1 MNLRRTLVASACGV
15 GVLGLVPAVAH
26 AEDAPPGSAE
36 AVAVQVPGV
45 ISVSHTQATAGSG
58 DASSTANVLE
68 LGGAVPDSRLGGSQ
82 QGEGTNSGNILDTG
96 ATPLGQVQVAP
107 WEATAH
113 TGADQRSASG
123 KAAVARVS
131 VIDSST
137 AHLDVLQSQS
147 TATHTSTKST
157 GSSSTDGAVLTLG
170 DALRIVLLHSEAN
183 SEGTGTSYLVG
194 INGNNIGTSDQA
206 NGACAINADPLLTLL
221 CLTASGGNGLAAAS
235 VADVGL
241 GGGALTG
248 TAFGTKASSA
258 AAPAAPATTATAAA
272 APGAQPASPSVA
284 AASPTPA
291 LSPETALGTTSAGS
305 LPRTGGDVGR
315 EVAAGIALL
324 VLGAA
329 VSLLGRA
336 RRVLLPAG

>member
-1 MNLRRTLVASACGV
+1 
-15 GVLGLVPAVAH
+15 VLGLVPAVAH

-58 DASSTANVLE
+58 DASATANVLE
-68 LGGAVPDSRLGGSQ
+68 LGGAVPDSHLGGSQ
-82 QGEGTNSGNILDTG
+82 QGEGTNTGNIVDTG

-113 TGADQRSASG
+113 NGADQRSATG

-131 VIDSST
+131 VIDAST

-157 GSSSTDGAVLTLG
+157 GASSSDGAVLTLG

-183 SEGTGTSYLVG
+183 SEGTGSSYLLG
-194 INGNNIGTSDQA
+194 INDTTIGTSDQA

-235 VADVGL
+235 VADLGI

-248 TAFGTKASSA
+248 TAFGAKASSA
-258 AAPAAPATTATAAA
+258 AAPAAPATPATPDAPAPAETPSDQSA
-272 APGAQPASPSVA
+272 APSAS
-284 AASPTPA
+284 
-291 LSPETALGTTSAGS
+291 LSPEAALGSTSARS

-315 EVAAGIALL
+315 EVAAGFALL
-324 VLGAA
+324 ALGAA

-336 RRVLLPAG
+336 RRVLPVRG